1 MDFQALPQ
9 RLGQV
14 RRIVAAQLRRWELDP
29 LVDPALLGVG
39 ELLANVHRH
48 TGADK
53 HCQVELVLLWDRL
66 TVSVRD
72 HDPHLP
78 QLRTAATFASS
89 GRGLALVEALSVSW
103 GARAQRGGAGKVVW
117 FTLPAPVAEAGL
129 PLTTGHADRQ
139 GAGEQHPAQAERI
152 SPAAELTS

>member
-14 RRIVAAQLRRWELDP
+14 RHIVAAQLRRWELDP
-29 LVDPALLGVG
+29 LVDTALLGVS

-72 HDPHLP
+72 HDPRLP

-103 GARAQRGGAGKVVW
+103 GARAQRGGVGKVVW
-117 FTLPAPVAEAGL
+117 FTLPAPVTEADL
-129 PLTTGHADRQ
+129 PPTTGHAERLGTARQ
-139 GAGEQHPAQAERI
+139 RPAQAGSV